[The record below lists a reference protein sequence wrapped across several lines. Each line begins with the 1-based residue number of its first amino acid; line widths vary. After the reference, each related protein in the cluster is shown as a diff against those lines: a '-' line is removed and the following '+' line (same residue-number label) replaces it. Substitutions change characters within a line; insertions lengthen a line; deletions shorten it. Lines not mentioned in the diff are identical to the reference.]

1 MKLTLNGQPIPEKWI
16 DYPYVRFPLSKLC
29 DNPRFVPKYTGKDSP
44 NKKYMF
50 DRTVLKP
57 GVIFTTSDSKT
68 TYRIIRIIKQKKH
81 LRVCLTPFDGKPAKV
96 PVTQSYIYS
105 EAKRFPEAE
114 AREFDHLAFEPME
127 IHLDCILRGYLPYH
141 KVFKTSAKINMPKPD
156 DKGELRLLVNIT
168 KCEFNR
174 RSVDVSTD
182 MVVHLNG
189 NKYKVEDC
197 RYNYYP
203 KYGILLISEI
213 V

>member
-16 DYPYVRFPLSKLC
+16 DYSYVRFPLSKLC

-50 DRTVLKP
+50 DGTVLKP

-68 TYRIIRIIKQKKH
+68 TCRIIRIIEQKKH

-96 PVTQSYIYS
+96 PVTQRYIYS

-114 AREFDHLAFEPME
+114 ARDFDGLTSKPME

-141 KVFKTSAKINMPKPD
+141 KV
-156 DKGELRLLVNIT
+156 LRHPL
-168 KCEFNR
+168 K
-174 RSVDVSTD
+174 STCQS
-182 MVVHLNG
+182 LTI
-189 NKYKVEDC
+189 KA
-197 RYNYYP
+197 
-203 KYGILLISEI
+203 S
-213 V
+213 